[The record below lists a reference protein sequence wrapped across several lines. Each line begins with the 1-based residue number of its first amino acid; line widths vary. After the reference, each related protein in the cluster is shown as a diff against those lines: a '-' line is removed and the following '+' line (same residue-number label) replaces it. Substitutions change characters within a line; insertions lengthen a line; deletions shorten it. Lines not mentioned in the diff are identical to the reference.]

1 MKQVYGKYCIAPQ
14 VCKAKPDFSAL
25 LYFFSFPLS
34 VILLSGSNQVYY
46 NLDPK
51 IIPQYTPQG
60 GQIRQVRCER
70 SEMKD
75 VHVPLP
81 TGTLSSQPHTS
92 HSHLKST
99 KKSVAEEEALEDWN
113 RQMGELF
120 EWVGMAC
127 LGAQRWA
134 SIPVHFRL

>member
-1 MKQVYGKYCIAPQ
+1 
-14 VCKAKPDFSAL
+14 
-25 LYFFSFPLS
+25 
-34 VILLSGSNQVYY
+34 
-46 NLDPK
+46 
-51 IIPQYTPQG
+51 
-60 GQIRQVRCER
+60 
-70 SEMKD
+70 MKD

-81 TGTLSSQPHTS
+81 TGTLSSQLHKS

-99 KKSVAEEEALEDWN
+99 KGSVAEEEALEDWN

-134 SIPVHFRL
+134 QSPCILDYKC